1 VPTFDLF
8 QAPTRWSLLAVF
20 SLAFLG
26 GTGADGWRTSE
37 RGLFWTRLLTAGGV
51 SFFIAALAATRLQG
65 KVETTLLRGVMRLGA
80 TIIALGAL
88 TLLQPEPDRRLRSA
102 WEIGALI
109 LLACDLA
116 VAHWGLNPAVDP
128 DFYHHRAA
136 LADELAP
143 LVGGHRT
150 LYPPQDEYNAKYRL
164 YLGFEDFDPRTMRRR
179 LAMRD
184 SLIPNLGM
192 LDDIPAANNFDPLR
206 VGWSDA
212 LVEALREEPT
222 ETLIT
227 RARAMNVGVILT
239 TRPLVG
245 YEMVAR
251 VGGVYAYAVPDPLP
265 RAYLVGQAWPA
276 EDSTDALAQM
286 ARDDF
291 DPERVVVLEEIAEA
305 EMGGATGSARIVRDD
320 PMAVTVEVETSDSA
334 FLVLTDTFY
343 PGWRATLDGEPVEM
357 LRANAAFRA
366 IQVPGGTHVV
376 RFVYRP
382 RSLRVG
388 IAVSAL
394 SGLGLVG
401 VWAWGRRLAVR
412 QAIM

>member
-1 VPTFDLF
+1 
-8 QAPTRWSLLAVF
+8 
-20 SLAFLG
+20 
-26 GTGADGWRTSE
+26 
-37 RGLFWTRLLTAGGV
+37 
-51 SFFIAALAATRLQG
+51 
-65 KVETTLLRGVMRLGA
+65 
-80 TIIALGAL
+80 
-88 TLLQPEPDRRLRSA
+88 
-102 WEIGALI
+102 
-109 LLACDLA
+109 
-116 VAHWGLNPAVDP
+116 
-128 DFYHHRAA
+128 
-136 LADELAP
+136 
-143 LVGGHRT
+143 
-150 LYPPQDEYNAKYRL
+150 
-164 YLGFEDFDPRTMRRR
+164 
-179 LAMRD
+179 
-184 SLIPNLGM
+184 
-192 LDDIPAANNFDPLR
+192 
-206 VGWSDA
+206 
-212 LVEALREEPT
+212 
-222 ETLIT
+222 
-227 RARAMNVGVILT
+227 MNVGVILT

-245 YEMVAR
+245 YEMIAR
-251 VGGVYAYAVPDPLP
+251 VGGVYVYAVPDPLP
-265 RAYLVGQAWPA
+265 RAYLVGRAWPA

-291 DPERVVVLEEIAEA
+291 DPERVVVLEGIAEA
-305 EMGGATGSARIVRDD
+305 EMGGATGSAHIVRDD